1 MQFVLGYQEISIQNL
16 SAFLLFFGNKKKN
29 SGKSKKL
36 KLDGLLLS
44 KKYIPSA
51 KILYTKDLSNITF
64 NYLCENSQNLLCH
77 FRNHQSFFTTQ
88 IPCIFLAQT
97 LHTFEKP
104 SRVQIFRLST
114 ALVKINQNPHIS
126 TSQFLFKFCVILQ
139 CYST

>member
-64 NYLCENSQNLLCH
+64 NYLCEAQ
-77 FRNHQSFFTTQ
+77 QSANF
-88 IPCIFLAQT
+88 
-97 LHTFEKP
+97 
-104 SRVQIFRLST
+104 
-114 ALVKINQNPHIS
+114 
-126 TSQFLFKFCVILQ
+126 
-139 CYST
+139 